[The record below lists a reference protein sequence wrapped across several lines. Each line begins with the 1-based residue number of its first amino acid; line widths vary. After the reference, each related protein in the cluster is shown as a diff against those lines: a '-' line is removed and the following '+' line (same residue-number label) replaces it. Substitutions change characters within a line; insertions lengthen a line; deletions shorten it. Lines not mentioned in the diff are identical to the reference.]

1 MAHNSI
7 PSHEPSSVALAL
19 ENAIALAVSRANAI
33 VGDGTAS
40 PHGLAAA
47 DPDELADALTAANVL
62 VSKLDDL
69 RHRIALAGIDTRREP
84 DDAEQE
90 ETDPE
95 PDELR
100 NEIDRAWNDAMQQL
114 YAVRDLAHLLDV
126 ADDRAETV
134 GYVIEREAERG
145 VECMNALERLL
156 VNARKQSRSS
166 AEPDDDTSRAYAQG
180 MRDGLWHAHEA
191 LKRAERGLQIDRMN
205 ADGSFPDQ
213 ESGQ

>member
-19 ENAIALAVSRANAI
+19 ENAIALAVSRANDI

-47 DPDELADALTAANVL
+47 DPDELADALTAANAL
-62 VSKLDDL
+62 VHKLDDL
-69 RHRIALAGIDTRREP
+69 RHRIALAAIDARREPEP

-90 ETDPE
+90 ETEPE

-100 NEIDRAWNDAMQQL
+100 NEIGRAWNDAMQQL

-156 VNARKQSRSS
+156 WKRDEQPGDD
-166 AEPDDDTSRAYAQG
+166 AEARAYARG
-180 MRDGLWHAHEA
+180 HRDGLWHAAEA
-191 LKRAERGLQIDRMN
+191 IKQTQTALGMDRMN
-205 ADGSFPDQ
+205 ADGSFRESDQ
-213 ESGQ
+213 

>member
-7 PSHEPSSVALAL
+7 PSDNPSSVALAL
-19 ENAIALAVSRANAI
+19 ENAIALAVSRANDI

-47 DPDELADALTAANVL
+47 DPDELADALTAANAL
-62 VSKLDDL
+62 VHKLDDL
-69 RHRIALAGIDTRREP
+69 RHRIALAAIDARREP

-90 ETDPE
+90 ESEPE
-95 PDELR
+95 RDER
-100 NEIDRAWNDAMQQL
+100 HEIGRAWNDVMQQL

-156 VNARKQSRSS
+156 WKRDEQPGDD
-166 AEPDDDTSRAYAQG
+166 AEARAYARG
-180 MRDGLWHAHEA
+180 HRDGLWHAAEA
-191 LKRAERGLQIDRMN
+191 IKQTQTALGMDRMN
-205 ADGSFPDQ
+205 ADGSFRESDQ
-213 ESGQ
+213 

>member
-1 MAHNSI
+1 MARNSI
-7 PSHEPSSVALAL
+7 PSHEPSNVAQAL
-19 ENAIALAVSRANAI
+19 ENAIALAVSRANDI

-47 DPDELADALTAANVL
+47 DPDELADALTAANAL

-69 RHRIALAGIDTRREP
+69 RHRIALAAIDARRE
-84 DDAEQE
+84 
-90 ETDPE
+90 PE

-100 NEIDRAWNDAMQQL
+100 NEIGRAWNDAMQRL

-156 VNARKQSRSS
+156 WKRDEQPGDD
-166 AEPDDDTSRAYAQG
+166 AEVRAYARG
-180 MRDGLWHAHEA
+180 HRDGLWHAAEA
-191 LKRAERGLQIDRMN
+191 IKQTQTALGVDRMN
-205 ADGSFPDQ
+205 ADGSFPECDQ
-213 ESGQ
+213 